1 VDEDTSSGSEN
12 YEPMRKKARS
22 SALEDRIRILQIEN
36 KEIKSKLKLYQ
47 GI

>member
-12 YEPMRKKARS
+12 YEPMRKKVR
-22 SALEDRIRILQIEN
+22 SALEDKIRILQIEN

-47 GI
+47 GT